1 MKWIITRHMSSMD
14 GTIITMAKGSAD
26 EIKKHLVRLL
36 KTDKAL
42 EKTEGHDSWNFG
54 TEDIEDVEV
63 DKCGTG
69 TLYAFG
75 AYDDFHIDYTAR
87 LLDCL
92 PVMDC
97 EEE

>member
-1 MKWIITRHMSSMD
+1 MKWIITRHMSNMD
-14 GTIITMAKGSAD
+14 GTVITMAKGSTD
-26 EIKKHLVRLL
+26 EIKKHLVRMV

-42 EKTEGHDSWNFG
+42 EKTDGHDSWNVG
-54 TEDIEDVEV
+54 TEDIENVEAN
-63 DKCGTG
+63 KCGTG

-75 AYDDFHIDYTAR
+75 DYDAFYIDYTAR